1 MTNANGSNA
10 ADPGDPGLA
19 GWVVKAYADDGDG
32 TLDATEAGAAAVD
45 SDTTGAG
52 GAYTLTLDPGDYV
65 VCEELQASWFQSAPA
80 GSRCDLVVGAGDG
93 GHAVTVTSGSS
104 ATGKDFGNYQQGTVT
119 GLKFRDDDANGS
131 NAADPGDPGL
141 AGWVV
146 KAYADD
152 GDGTLDATEAGAA
165 AVDSDTTG
173 AGGAYTLTLDPG
185 DYVVC
190 EELQA
195 SWFQSAPAGSRCD
208 LVVGAGDG
216 GHAVTVTSGSSA
228 TGKDFGNYQQG
239 TVTGL
244 KFRDDNANGS
254 NAADPGDPG
263 LAGWVVKAY
272 ADDGDGTLDATEAG
286 AAAVDSDTTGAGGAY
301 TLTLDPGDYVVCEE
315 LQASWFQ
322 SAPAGSRCDL
332 VVGAGDGGHAVTV
345 TSGSSAT
352 GKDFGNYQ
360 QGTVS
365 GLKFRDDDANG
376 SNAADPGDPG
386 LAGWVVKAYAD
397 DGDGTL
403 DATEAGAAAVDSDT
417 TGAGGAYT
425 LTLDPGDYVVCEE
438 LQASWFQSAPAGSRC
453 DLVVGAGDGG
463 HAVTVTSGSSA
474 TGKDFGNYQQGTVTG
489 LKFRDDD
496 ANGSNAADPGDP
508 GLAGWV
514 VKAYADDGDG
524 TLDATEAG
532 AAAVDSDTT
541 GAGGAY
547 TLTLDPGDY
556 VVCEELQA
564 SWFQSAPAGSRCDLV
579 VGAGDGGHAV
589 TVTSGSSA
597 TGKDFGNY
605 QQGTVTGLKFRD
617 DDANGSNAAD
627 PGDPG
632 LAGWVVK
639 AYADDGDGT
648 LDATE
653 AGAAAVD
660 SDTTGAGGAYTLTL
674 DPGDY
679 VVCEELQASWFQSAP
694 AGSRCDLVVG
704 AGDGGH
710 AVTVTSGSSA
720 TGKDFGN
727 YQQGTVTGA
736 EV

>member
-1 MTNANGSNA
+1 M
-10 ADPGDPGLA
+10 
-19 GWVVKAYADDGDG
+19 
-32 TLDATEAGAAAVD
+32 D

-52 GAYTLTLDPGDYV
+52 GGFQLTLDPGDYV

-93 GHAVTVTSGSS
+93 GHAVMVTSGSS

-119 GLKFRDDDANGS
+119 GLKFRDDNANGS

-360 QGTVS
+360 QGTVT
-365 GLKFRDDDANG
+365 GLKFRDDNANG

-438 LQASWFQSAPAGSRC
+438 LQASWFQSAPASSKC
-453 DLVVGAGDGG
+453 ATWSSVPAM
-463 HAVTVTSGSSA
+463 AVT
-474 TGKDFGNYQQGTVTG
+474 
-489 LKFRDDD
+489 R
-496 ANGSNAADPGDP
+496 
-508 GLAGWV
+508 
-514 VKAYADDGDG
+514 
-524 TLDATEAG
+524 
-532 AAAVDSDTT
+532 
-541 GAGGAY
+541 
-547 TLTLDPGDY
+547 
-556 VVCEELQA
+556 
-564 SWFQSAPAGSRCDLV
+564 SR
-579 VGAGDGGHAV
+579 
-589 TVTSGSSA
+589 
-597 TGKDFGNY
+597 
-605 QQGTVTGLKFRD
+605 
-617 DDANGSNAAD
+617 
-627 PGDPG
+627 
-632 LAGWVVK
+632 
-639 AYADDGDGT
+639 
-648 LDATE
+648 
-653 AGAAAVD
+653 
-660 SDTTGAGGAYTLTL
+660 
-674 DPGDY
+674 
-679 VVCEELQASWFQSAP
+679 
-694 AGSRCDLVVG
+694 
-704 AGDGGH
+704 
-710 AVTVTSGSSA
+710 
-720 TGKDFGN
+720 
-727 YQQGTVTGA
+727 
-736 EV
+736 